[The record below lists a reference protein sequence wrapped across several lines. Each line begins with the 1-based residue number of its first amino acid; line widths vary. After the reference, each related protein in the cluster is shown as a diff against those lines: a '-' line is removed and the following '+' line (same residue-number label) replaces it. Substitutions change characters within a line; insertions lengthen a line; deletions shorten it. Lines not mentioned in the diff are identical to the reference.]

1 MLCTEKVS
9 FIQQL
14 YFVLMEKNFYFGG
27 QSDLYLDPVRAMA
40 PEYLKIHLDTVTYRK
55 AMLSHYEN

>member
-1 MLCTEKVS
+1 
-9 FIQQL
+9 
-14 YFVLMEKNFYFGG
+14 MEKNFYFGG

-55 AMLSHYEN
+55 AMLSHYENSCLAEDTFGHRDL